1 MTRYFL
7 HLRDGT
13 DLALDEEGADYRDLA
28 ALRATMLASARDII
42 SGDVK
47 TAGKIDLRLR
57 IDAEDHAGAVV
68 DSLPFAEAVSV
79 VEG

>member
-1 MTRYFL
+1 
-7 HLRDGT
+7 
-13 DLALDEEGADYRDLA
+13 
-28 ALRATMLASARDII
+28 MLASARDII